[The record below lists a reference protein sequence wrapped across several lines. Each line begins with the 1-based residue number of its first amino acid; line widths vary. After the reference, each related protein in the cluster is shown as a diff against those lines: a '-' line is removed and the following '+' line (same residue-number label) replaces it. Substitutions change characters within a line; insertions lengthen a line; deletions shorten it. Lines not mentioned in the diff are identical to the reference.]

1 MSLDIESRLK
11 VYLASAPRAIRA
23 IPTLELSHSAM
34 SRTYYLWREP
44 YIGSITDEDDNVRTV
59 EPVNLD
65 IKLAGVT
72 GTLDQQYQI
81 PIDTTDIEDEFREE
95 MDLIPLGT
103 QEKIRCVYREYLS
116 DDLTSVMARA
126 PLQVEAISYRVG
138 AATLTAVSP
147 RLNISS
153 TGERYVPR
161 DVPMLRAFL

>member
-1 MSLDIESRLK
+1 MSLDIETRLK
-11 VYLASAPRAIRA
+11 EYLASAPRAIRP
-23 IPTLELSHSAM
+23 IPTLEISHSALTQT
-34 SRTYYLWREP
+34 RYLWREP
-44 YIGSITDEDDNVRTV
+44 YVGSITDENGNVRTV
-59 EPVNLD
+59 QPVNLD

-103 QEKIRCVYREYLS
+103 QEKIRSVYREYLS

>member
-1 MSLDIESRLK
+1 MSLDIETRLK
-11 VYLASAPRAIRA
+11 VFLASAPRAIRA
-23 IPTLELSHSAM
+23 IPTLEISHSALTK
-34 SRTYYLWREP
+34 TYYLWREP
-44 YIGSITDEDDNVRTV
+44 YEGVVTNEDAELVTMQ
-59 EPVNLD
+59 PVNLD

-103 QEKIRCVYREYLS
+103 QEKIRAVYREYLS

-126 PLQVEAISYRVG
+126 PLQVETISYRVG
-138 AATLTAVSP
+138 AATMTAVSP
-147 RLNISS
+147 RLNMNS